1 MANTQSGR
9 LIVDFSIVSS
19 FDYTGGSSSRRTPRR
34 FHRLP
39 VAAATTR
46 RLPPSGATS
55 RRPGLPS
62 AWSACSPPSRRRGA
76 TPPDVRAQ
84 QVLSGDDPYEL
95 FARAAPYASR
105 ACASNWVVSDMEQ
118 RNLRIAVSKGS
129 LFGDAVELLTEAG
142 LDTTGLADPGRRLII
157 SNPGVDFIIVRPTDA
172 PVFVTYGGA
181 DCGICGK
188 DTLVEAGLSVME
200 LVDLRFGYCRF
211 IVAEPRSAVAWPRR
225 TTSVWACC
233 ASRPKYPNITRAFFE
248 ERGVQVDV
256 IKMHGNIELA
266 PLVGMADRI
275 VDITATGTTLR
286 ENNLRIVDEVLSS
299 TARFIANSAS
309 VRTDVRVRELAARL
323 EELTRDRDVSL
334 S

>member
-1 MANTQSGR
+1 
-9 LIVDFSIVSS
+9 
-19 FDYTGGSSSRRTPRR
+19 
-34 FHRLP
+34 
-39 VAAATTR
+39 
-46 RLPPSGATS
+46 
-55 RRPGLPS
+55 
-62 AWSACSPPSRRRGA
+62 
-76 TPPDVRAQ
+76 
-84 QVLSGDDPYEL
+84 
-95 FARAAPYASR
+95 
-105 ACASNWVVSDMEQ
+105 MEQ

-200 LVDLRFGYCRF
+200 LVDLKFGYCRF
-211 IVAEPRSAVAWPRR
+211 IVAEP
-225 TTSVWACC
+225 
-233 ASRPKYPNITRAFFE
+233 E

>member
-1 MANTQSGR
+1 MG
-9 LIVDFSIVSS
+9 
-19 FDYTGGSSSRRTPRR
+19 
-34 FHRLP
+34 
-39 VAAATTR
+39 
-46 RLPPSGATS
+46 
-55 RRPGLPS
+55 
-62 AWSACSPPSRRRGA
+62 
-76 TPPDVRAQ
+76 
-84 QVLSGDDPYEL
+84 
-95 FARAAPYASR
+95 
-105 ACASNWVVSDMEQ
+105 Q

-200 LVDLRFGYCRF
+200 LVDLKFGYCRF
-211 IVAEPRSAVAWPRR
+211 IVAEPEERRGVAEENYERLGVLR
-225 TTSVWACC
+225 IAT
-233 ASRPKYPNITRAFFE
+233 KYPNITRAFFE
-248 ERGVQVDV
+248 EKGVQVDV

-323 EELTRDRDVSL
+323 EELTRGRDVSL

>member
-1 MANTQSGR
+1 MRYIGP
-9 LIVDFSIVSS
+9 L
-19 FDYTGGSSSRRTPRR
+19 DYGTVIKVPVAPPKAPRHRIRARRKCCAAMIPMSSS
-34 FHRLP
+34 P
-39 VAAATTR
+39 V
-46 RLPPSGATS
+46 
-55 RRPGLPS
+55 LPS
-62 AWSACSPPSRRRGA
+62 C
-76 TPPDVRAQ
+76 
-84 QVLSGDDPYEL
+84 
-95 FARAAPYASR
+95 ASR
-105 ACASNWVVSDMEQ
+105 AFASSWVVSSMEQ

-200 LVDLRFGYCRF
+200 LVDLKFGYCRF
-211 IVAEPRSAVAWPRR
+211 IVAEPEERR
-225 TTSVWACC
+225 GIAEENYERLGVLRIAT
-233 ASRPKYPNITRAFFE
+233 KYPNITRSFFE
-248 ERGVQVDV
+248 KKGVQVDV

-309 VRTDVRVRELAARL
+309 VRTDARVRELAARL
-323 EELTRDRDVSL
+323 EDLTRNRDVSL

>member
-1 MANTQSGR
+1 
-9 LIVDFSIVSS
+9 
-19 FDYTGGSSSRRTPRR
+19 
-34 FHRLP
+34 
-39 VAAATTR
+39 
-46 RLPPSGATS
+46 
-55 RRPGLPS
+55 
-62 AWSACSPPSRRRGA
+62 
-76 TPPDVRAQ
+76 
-84 QVLSGDDPYEL
+84 
-95 FARAAPYASR
+95 
-105 ACASNWVVSDMEQ
+105 MEQ

-200 LVDLRFGYCRF
+200 LVDLKFGYCRF
-211 IVAEPRSAVAWPRR
+211 IVAEPEERR
-225 TTSVWACC
+225 GLAEENYERLGVLRIAT
-233 ASRPKYPNITRAFFE
+233 KYPNITRAFFE
-248 ERGVQVDV
+248 EKG
-256 IKMHGNIELA
+256 
-266 PLVGMADRI
+266 ADRI